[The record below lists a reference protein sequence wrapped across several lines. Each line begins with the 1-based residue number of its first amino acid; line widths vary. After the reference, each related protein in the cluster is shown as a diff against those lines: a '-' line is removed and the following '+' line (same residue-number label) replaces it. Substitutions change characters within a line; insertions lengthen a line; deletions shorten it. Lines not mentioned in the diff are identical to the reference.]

1 MAGASS
7 GVRRPRP
14 PQSARGGKQ
23 PIEKGRW
30 AAKGTKPLPEQAS
43 VKYVLTLIVVH
54 VCRKV
59 LFIPLEVKIMLYS
72 MGLFVGSL
80 ICDFLPL
87 PQVYMG
93 QRDNVFNLY
102 YVKVAWAWLLLVVGS
117 FILLTSATI
126 GCGHREVI
134 KRNMSRLVVGTFLW
148 YFWSQWFFGY
158 VENRTGSCL
167 GKAIIRNKYD
177 CNTGGHHWHSF
188 DISGHAFL
196 LVYINLFILEEARTI
211 DGWEG
216 IREQIRLEDHHRGE
230 AQNDPGESKTTLE
243 GLTPYDMAILKINY
257 EQFTPYIRCI
267 FVAMT
272 VMSVLSDVMLVCTII
287 FFHTM
292 PQKVAGGAIAMA
304 TWFLTYR
311 VWFKADASPGL
322 PGCGIFQYQNMKE
335 KTREVPLRRRSSIC
349 KEHRDS
355 LPMFMGMPLY
365 GLKKEREEK
374 RKEERKKEFEREEDR
389 STMEEYS
396 EGGEGRSGAWAG
408 GPLGDGASSRSW
420 RR

>member
-374 RKEERKKEFEREEDR
+374 QI
-389 STMEEYS
+389 
-396 EGGEGRSGAWAG
+396 GRAHV
-408 GPLGDGASSRSW
+408 
-420 RR
+420 